1 VTTTT
6 MAAAASGQAGGLA
19 VRLEGV
25 VHLYHQRSADIVALR
40 GVDLDV
46 ARGEMVALL
55 GPSGMGKSTVMR
67 LMAGLMRP
75 SAGVVRVG
83 NHELSKLSAAER
95 RALRATD
102 IGYLV
107 QGTDPNL
114 LLHATTLQNIW
125 FAQHG
130 ARARGHRPPLE
141 PPELLDLLGLGPL
154 AGERTVDLPR
164 GRQQLV
170 ALVAAVASGPGLLL
184 ADEPASQLDVE
195 AGREVVRLLRQINE
209 EFGTTIVLVSHDRSV
224 TKLFPRT
231 VTIRDGRVGSEGRH
245 GEEYAVVDGSGSI
258 QLPPDILT
266 MLPPATRVRIVR
278 GPDGV
283 ELRIVRDP
291 S

>member
-1 VTTTT
+1 MGRAVGARGPATGGPIVTTTT
-6 MAAAASGQAGGLA
+6 MAAVAPGPAGGLA

-25 VHLYHQRSADIVALR
+25 VHLYHQRSVDIVALR

-46 ARGEMVALL
+46 ASGEMVALL

-83 NHELSKLSAAER
+83 SHELSKLSAAER

-114 LLHATTLQNIW
+114 LLHATALQNIW

-141 PPELLDLLGLGPL
+141 PPELLDLLGLGSL
-154 AGERTVDLPR
+154 AGERMVDLPR

-184 ADEPASQLDVE
+184 ADEPTSQLDVE
-195 AGREVVRLLRQINE
+195 AGRRW
-209 EFGTTIVLVSHDRSV
+209 FACSDRSTRSSV
-224 TKLFPRT
+224 PLSSWSAM
-231 VTIRDGRVGSEGRH
+231 TIR
-245 GEEYAVVDGSGSI
+245 
-258 QLPPDILT
+258 
-266 MLPPATRVRIVR
+266 
-278 GPDGV
+278 
-283 ELRIVRDP
+283 
-291 S
+291 

>member
-1 VTTTT
+1 
-6 MAAAASGQAGGLA
+6 M
-19 VRLEGV
+19 EGV
-25 VHLYHQRSADIVALR
+25 VHLYRQRSVDIVALR

-46 ARGEMVALL
+46 AAGEMVALL

-67 LMAGLMRP
+67 LIAGLMRP

-83 NHELSKLSAAER
+83 GHEVSTLSAAAR

-114 LLHATTLQNIW
+114 LMHATALQNIW

-130 ARARGHRPPLE
+130 ARARGHRPPWG
-141 PPELLDLLGLGPL
+141 PFELLDLLGLAPL
-154 AGERTVDLPR
+154 AEERMADLPL
-164 GRQQLV
+164 GQQQLV

-184 ADEPASQLDVE
+184 ADEPTSQLGVE
-195 AGREVVRLLRQINE
+195 AGAQVVRLLRRINA
-209 EFGTTIVLVSHDRSV
+209 EFGTTIVLVTHDRSV
-224 TKLFPRT
+224 TTSFPRT

-258 QLPPDILT
+258 QLPPDILAI
-266 MLPPATRVRIVR
+266 LPPATRVRVVR

-283 ELRIVRDP
+283 ELRIVGDQP
-291 S
+291 

>member
-1 VTTTT
+1 M
-6 MAAAASGQAGGLA
+6 MARAVAVGASTGGLA

-46 ARGEMVALL
+46 AGGEMVALL

-83 NHELSKLSAAER
+83 GHELTKLSAAER

-107 QGTDPNL
+107 QGADLNILRHGT
-114 LLHATTLQNIW
+114 ALQNIW

-130 ARARGHRPPLE
+130 TRARGHRPPWE
-141 PPELLDLLGLGPL
+141 PPELLDLLGLEPL
-154 AGERTVDLPR
+154 AGKRMADLPR
-164 GRQQLV
+164 GQQQLV
-170 ALVAAVASGPGLLL
+170 ALVTAVASGPGLLL
-184 ADEPASQLDVE
+184 ADEPTSQLDVQ
-195 AGREVVRLLRQINE
+195 ASTQVVQLLQRINR
-209 EFGTTIVLVSHDRSV
+209 EFGTTIVLVTHDLSV
-224 TKLFPRT
+224 TSSFPRT
-231 VTIRDGRVGSEGRH
+231 VTIRDGRVGSEGRDGH
-245 GEEYAVVDGSGSI
+245 EYAVVDGSGSI

-266 MLPPATRVRIVR
+266 ILPPSTRVRVVR
-278 GPDGV
+278 GPNGV
-283 ELRIVRDP
+283 ELRAVGEDP
-291 S
+291 

>member
-1 VTTTT
+1 MTATT
-6 MAAAASGQAGGLA
+6 AAASPGSAGGLT

-25 VHLYHQRSADIVALR
+25 VHLYRQRSADIVALR
-40 GVDLDV
+40 GVDLNV
-46 ARGEMVALL
+46 AGGEMVVLL

-67 LMAGLMRP
+67 LIAGVMRP

-83 NHELSKLSAAER
+83 GHELSKLSATER

-114 LLHATTLQNIW
+114 LMHATALQNIW

-130 ARARGHRPPLE
+130 ARARGHRPPSE
-141 PPELLDLLGLGPL
+141 PSELLDLLGLAPL
-154 AGERTVDLPR
+154 SGERMADLPR
-164 GRQQLV
+164 GQQQLV

-184 ADEPASQLDVE
+184 ADEPTSQLDVE
-195 AGREVVRLLRQINE
+195 AGAEVVRLLQQINQ
-209 EFGTTIVLVSHDRSV
+209 EFGTTIVLVTHDRGV
-224 TKLFPRT
+224 TTSFPRT

-266 MLPPATRVRIVR
+266 VLPPATRVRVVR
-278 GPDGV
+278 GPDGI
-283 ELRIVRDP
+283 ELRIVEDP
-291 S
+291 P